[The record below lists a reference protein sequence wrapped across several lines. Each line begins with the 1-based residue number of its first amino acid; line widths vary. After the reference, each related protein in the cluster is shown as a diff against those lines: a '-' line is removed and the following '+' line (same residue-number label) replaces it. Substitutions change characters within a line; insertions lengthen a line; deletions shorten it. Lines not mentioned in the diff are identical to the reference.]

1 MLKTHKIIKTFEINQ
16 RKQSAHRWRRVSWR
30 ATPDTR
36 DPAAASRCLS
46 TWCRRRRTTAQPRE
60 ARTATRWRRI
70 SRAPNRE
77 RRSPTTRKRFPPSTL
92 RASSPCTCEEK
103 KNLNDFF
110 VDTFPGH
117 ATYTYDSISKPFLT
131 CYPKSHPDVR
141 SLLTPRNNTAVYTLV
156 NGVITH

>member
-1 MLKTHKIIKTFEINQ
+1 MLKTHKMIKTFENNQ

-103 KNLNDFF
+103 KNCNDFF
-110 VDTFPGH
+110 VDTF
-117 ATYTYDSISKPFLT
+117 SRT
-131 CYPKSHPDVR
+131 CYVHVWQYFRTFFDLLPKIAPRCSVVTH
-141 SLLTPRNNTAVYTLV
+141 SLK
-156 NGVITH
+156 